1 MGADADDEDRR
12 SIAALQER
20 LGTSDVVL
28 VDTLNEAVARVV
40 ETTPEL
46 DHEFVVG
53 DVSDYGVSANGHA
66 HFDLVAGDSAVHCV
80 VFGSRRDGVAAD
92 MADGKRV
99 AVSGDLSY
107 YVERGSV
114 SLLVEDVVDL
124 GEGQYHRTYR
134 EYRAVL
140 EAEGLLD
147 DAKKRDLPDRPTTVG
162 VATSAE
168 SAAREDAVT
177 SIHDRYPSVDVVVR
191 DTTVQ
196 GNEALLSLL
205 DAVAALDDRPDVDV
219 ILVTRGGGAD
229 KHLRVFDEPPLCRV
243 LATTETPVVVA
254 VGHET
259 DRTLAG
265 DVADERVMTPTEAG
279 RIVPDRERLEERR
292 VDLGADLRRAYRE
305 TTTDALSESESALE
319 TAYERTASDAL
330 DALASDVEDAYERR
344 VREDLRSYRDRLD
357 DAYEALERQTELE
370 RERARRE
377 AAFERRQRRQRA
389 IIALLVVLL
398 LATLAYVFLL

>member
-1 MGADADDEDRR
+1 MGADADDDRR
-12 SIAALQER
+12 SIAALRER
-20 LGTSDVVL
+20 LGTNDVVL
-28 VDTLNEAVARVV
+28 VDAFNEAVARVV

-66 HFDLVAGDSAVHCV
+66 HFDLVAGDAAVHCV
-80 VFGSRRDGVAAD
+80 VFGSRRDGVDAD
-92 MADGKRV
+92 LADGTRV
-99 AVSGDLSY
+99 AVSGDRSY

-114 SLLVEDVVDL
+114 SLLVDDVVDL

-134 EYRAVL
+134 EYRTVL
-140 EAEGLLD
+140 EEEGLLD
-147 DAKKRDLPDRPTTVG
+147 DAAKRDLPDRPTTVG

-177 SIHDRYPSVDVVVR
+177 SIHDRFPSVDVVVR

-196 GNEALLSLL
+196 GSEALLSLM
-205 DAVAALDDRPDVDV
+205 DAVAALDDDPDVDV

-243 LATTETPVVVA
+243 LANAETPVVVA

-279 RIVPDRERLEERR
+279 RIVPDRERLDEARA
-292 VDLGADLRRAYRE
+292 DLAEDLRRAYRE
-305 TTTDALSESESALE
+305 TATDALATSATALE
-319 TAYERTASDAL
+319 TAYDRTASDDLAV
-330 DALASDVEDAYERR
+330 LASDLAAAYERR
-344 VREDLRSYRDRLD
+344 VREDLRSYRDRVESAYD
-357 DAYEALERQTELE
+357 DLERDTELD

-389 IIALLVVLL
+389 IIALLVALL
-398 LATLAYVFLL
+398 LATLAYVVLL

>member
-1 MGADADDEDRR
+1 MGADADDRR

-28 VDTLNEAVARVV
+28 VDTLNEDVARVV

-53 DVSDYGVSANGHA
+53 DVSDHGVSANGHA
-66 HFDLVAGDSAVHCV
+66 HFDLVDGDASVHCV
-80 VFGSRRDGVAAD
+80 VFGSRRSGVDAD
-92 MADGKRV
+92 LADGTRV

-107 YVERGSV
+107 YVEEGSV

-134 EYRAVL
+134 EHRAVL
-140 EAEGLLD
+140 EGEGLLD
-147 DAKKRDLPDRPTTVG
+147 EARKRDLPHRPTTVG

-177 SIHDRYPSVDVVVR
+177 SIHGRYPSVDVVVR

-196 GNEALLSLL
+196 GGEALLSLM
-205 DAVAALDDRPDVDV
+205 DAVAALDDDPAVDV
-219 ILVTRGGGAD
+219 ILVTRGGGAT
-229 KHLRVFDEPPLCRV
+229 KHLRVFNEPPLCRV
-243 LATTETPVVVA
+243 IANTATPVVVG

-259 DRTLAG
+259 DRTLAAE
-265 DVADERVMTPTEAG
+265 VADERVMTPTEAG
-279 RIVPDRERLEERR
+279 RIVPDRERLDEERA
-292 VDLGADLRRAYRE
+292 DLAADLRTAYRE
-305 TTTDALSESESALE
+305 TASDAVAEYASALDS
-319 TAYERTASDAL
+319 AYERTANDHL
-330 DALASDVEDAYERR
+330 DALASDLDDAYDRR
-344 VREDLRSYRDRLD
+344 VRDGLRTYRDRLET
-357 DAYEALERQTELE
+357 AYEDLERRTELE

-389 IIALLVVLL
+389 IIALLVALL
-398 LATLAYVFLL
+398 LATLAYALLF